1 MGFLILAAVVWVG
14 VLWYIAVTPKEK
26 MQMTWLILVGLV
38 LLSPLIA
45 LFWPMF
51 R

>member
-1 MGFLILAAVVWVG
+1 MELVLLALFWAG
-14 VLWYIAVTPKEK
+14 VLWYIAATPKEH

>member
-1 MGFLILAAVVWVG
+1 MTELVILVLVWAG
-14 VLWYIAVTPKEK
+14 VLWLIAVTPKEK

-38 LLSPLIA
+38 LASPLIA
-45 LFWPMF
+45 LLWPMF